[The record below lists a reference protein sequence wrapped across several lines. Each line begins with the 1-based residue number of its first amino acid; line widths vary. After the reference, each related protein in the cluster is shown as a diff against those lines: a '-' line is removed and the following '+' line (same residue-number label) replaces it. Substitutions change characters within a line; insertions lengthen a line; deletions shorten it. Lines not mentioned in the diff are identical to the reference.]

1 MNREYVIVD
10 NVCQYDEHLVN
21 NLTLIKYLKKVKTI
35 SNVAVLKSAQKKYLS
50 LNFDVAVYNDS
61 FFLKRNKLIFLT
73 ASWKILIFT
82 MLLRRNDV
90 IIFHNFFSFIDG
102 KTFFSKVKKILFNW
116 YVKSTKCENY
126 VLSKHISKNLNS
138 TYDRAFNYIP
148 LWYDLEIIN
157 NITSE
162 VIEVDKEIIVFGNIY
177 NGKFNQIN
185 IDVKK
190 IIHLGKLH
198 GQIKVPF
205 KSINKYLKLEDYYSY
220 FRGAKSILVSYSNY
234 SFIASGVLAD
244 SVALNKNIISNLNE
258 YTLHLINEYGL
269 NITSLNGIK
278 KSNNIKNEAIHR
290 LIYKDFIKQLK
301 QIE

>member
-1 MNREYVIVD
+1 MFRKYIIVD
-10 NVCQYDEHLVN
+10 NVCQDDEHLVT
-21 NLTLIKYLKKVKTI
+21 NLTLIKFLKKIKNI
-35 SNVAVLKSAQKKYLS
+35 NNVYVSKSAQKYYLS
-50 LNFDVAVYNDS
+50 SNVKVSIFNHL
-61 FFLKRNKLIFLT
+61 FFFRRTKLIYLT
-73 ASWKILIFT
+73 ASWEILLFT
-82 MLLRRNDV
+82 TLFRRNDV
-90 IIFHNFFSFIDG
+90 IIFHNFFSFLKG
-102 KTFFSKVKKILFNW
+102 KTFPSIVKRILFNW
-116 YVKSTKCENY
+116 YIKSTKSKNY
-126 VLSKHISKNLNS
+126 VLSRHISENLNS
-138 TYDRAFNYIP
+138 IYDRDFKYIP
-148 LWYDLEIIN
+148 LWHDLEIIN

-162 VIEVDKEIIVFGNIY
+162 VFKVDKEIIVFGNIY
-177 NGKFNQIN
+177 KGKFNQIN

-220 FRGAKSILVSYSNY
+220 FKGAKSILVSYSNY
-234 SFIASGVLAD
+234 SFTASGILAD

-278 KSNNIKNEAIHR
+278 KSNNIKNEAIHS

>member
-1 MNREYVIVD
+1 MTRAYVIID
-10 NVCQYDEHLVN
+10 NVCQDDEHLVTN
-21 NLTLIKYLKKVKTI
+21 ITLIKFLKKVKKI
-35 SNVAVLKSAQKKYLS
+35 NNVAVCKSAQKYYFKHSYNVNIFNYLFYFKS
-50 LNFDVAVYNDS
+50 NRF
-61 FFLKRNKLIFLT
+61 IFLT
-73 ASWKILIFT
+73 ASWKILLFTSIF
-82 MLLRRNDV
+82 RRNDI
-90 IIFHNFFSFIDG
+90 IIFHNFFSFIEG
-102 KTFFSKVKKILFNW
+102 KTFFSKVKRILFNSFL
-116 YVKSTKCENY
+116 KFTKCKNY
-126 VLSKHISKNLNS
+126 VLSKHISENLNS
-138 TYDRAFNYIP
+138 IYDRSFSYIP
-148 LWYDLEIIN
+148 LWHDLEIIN

-162 VIEVDKEIIVFGNIY
+162 VFKADKEIIVFGNIY

-205 KSINKYLKLEDYYSY
+205 KSINKYLKLKDYYSY
-220 FRGAKSILVSYSNY
+220 FKGAKSILVSYSNY

-269 NITSLNGIK
+269 NITSLNGIR
-278 KSNNIKNEAIHR
+278 KSNNIKNEAIHS